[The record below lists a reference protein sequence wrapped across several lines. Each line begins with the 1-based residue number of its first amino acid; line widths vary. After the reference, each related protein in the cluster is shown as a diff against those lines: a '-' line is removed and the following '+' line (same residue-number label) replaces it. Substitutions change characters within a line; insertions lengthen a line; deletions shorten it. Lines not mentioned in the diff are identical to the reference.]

1 MHKSRLLNLFMILT
15 MVVTLIVGFAAM
27 PFVVSAEDST
37 PTATQTPT
45 VPPDLKL
52 TCDVPSYSDN
62 SGASFNY
69 SVTLTYSG
77 NDTITVNLAAVNPTG
92 WNSTITYSGKEV
104 SSIPIGPESYSTPD
118 SKNLSISLSPNSG
131 TSPDVGE
138 YKLTLKASSGS
149 LSKSIDLTAAVKAKY
164 EFSMTTDSGK
174 LSTTATSGKDNHFS
188 INLKNTGSAAL
199 ENIDLTVSKPDNW
212 KVTFSPDKDK
222 VTSLGAGQTQQEDV
236 IITPPSGKT
245 VAGDYIITLNASN
258 SQVSSNMQ
266 VRVTVETS
274 SVWGI
279 VSIIII
285 VIVIAGLVVLFLRL
299 GRR

>member
-1 MHKSRLLNLFMILT
+1 MHKSRLLNLFFIFT
-15 MVVTLIVGFAAM
+15 MVIVLLVGAVPFA
-27 PFVVSAEDST
+27 VSAEDST
-37 PTATQTPT
+37 PTTTQTPT
-45 VPPDLKL
+45 VPPDIKL

-77 NDTITVNLAAVNPTG
+77 SDTITVNLAAVNPAG
-92 WNSTITYSGKEV
+92 WNSTITYTGKEV

-149 LSKSIDLTAAVKAKY
+149 LNKSIDLTAAVKAKY

-199 ENIDLTVSKPDNW
+199 ENINLTASKPDNW
-212 KVTFSPDKDK
+212 KITFSPDK

-245 VAGDYIITLNASN
+245 VAGDYVITFTASN

-274 SVWGI
+274 SIWGI
-279 VSIIII
+279 VSIAIII
-285 VIVIAGLVVLFLRL
+285 VVIAGLVVLFLRL